1 MEIKY
6 EIRERIIK
14 ILWIFDRKVYDL
26 VRINFNTIK
35 VDPGSAIDWC
45 TIDWCTSSRV
55 IKTYKNLRLAKEG
68 KYQKERAFF

>member
-6 EIRERIIK
+6 EIQERIIK

-35 VDPGSAIDWC
+35 FDPGS
-45 TIDWCTSSRV
+45 TIDWCESSRV
-55 IKTYKNLRLAKEG
+55 IKTYKSLKLAEEG